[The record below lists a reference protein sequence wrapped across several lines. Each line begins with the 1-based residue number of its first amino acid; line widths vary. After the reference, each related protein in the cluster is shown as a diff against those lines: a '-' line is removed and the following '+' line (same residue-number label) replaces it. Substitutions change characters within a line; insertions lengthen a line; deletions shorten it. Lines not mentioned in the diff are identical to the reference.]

1 MEVIEMA
8 SCEHLLLVS
17 IDMGPLSNIEN
28 GSGDDAGTTE
38 KFLNPIWGG
47 DPSADES
54 DRPFALVNAKIP
66 LTHRVRSGSTPLRSA
81 MCSFWARR

>member
-8 SCEHLLLVS
+8 SCEHLLVVS
-17 IDMGPLSNIEN
+17 IEMGTLTGIEE
-28 GSGDDAGTTE
+28 GSGDDVGTTE

-54 DRPFALVNAKIP
+54 DALSP
-66 LTHRVRSGSTPLRSA
+66 
-81 MCSFWARR
+81 W

>member
-8 SCEHLLLVS
+8 SCENLLQMSEDL
-17 IDMGPLSNIEN
+17 GTLSGAED
-28 GSGDDAGTTE
+28 GTGDDVGTSE

-54 DRPFALVNAKIP
+54 DALSP
-66 LTHRVRSGSTPLRSA
+66 
-81 MCSFWARR
+81 W

>member
-1 MEVIEMA
+1 MKLHYIQPRMEVIEMA

-17 IDMGPLSNIEN
+17 LDMGPLPGDE
-28 GSGDDAGTTE
+28 GSGDEVGTTE

-54 DRPFALVNAKIP
+54 DALSP
-66 LTHRVRSGSTPLRSA
+66 
-81 MCSFWARR
+81 W

>member
-8 SCEHLLLVS
+8 SCENLLQMSEDL
-17 IDMGPLSNIEN
+17 GLLSGAED
-28 GSGDDAGTTE
+28 GTGDDVGTTE

-54 DRPFALVNAKIP
+54 DALSP
-66 LTHRVRSGSTPLRSA
+66 
-81 MCSFWARR
+81 W

>member
-1 MEVIEMA
+1 MA

-17 IDMGPLSNIEN
+17 LDMGPLPGDE
-28 GSGDDAGTTE
+28 GSGDEVGTTE

-54 DRPFALVNAKIP
+54 DALSP
-66 LTHRVRSGSTPLRSA
+66 
-81 MCSFWARR
+81 W